1 MLASLK
7 KATLTPKAMS
17 TARSRWRIRSGR
29 RGSTNGAMKSTVSA
43 IHTSG
48 ELTLR
53 PNAPGYPRAIVHATC
68 GPVQASVTRPVSSLT

>member
-17 TARSRWRIRSGR
+17 TARSRWRMRRSR
-29 RGSTNGAMKSTVSA
+29 RGSTKGAMKSSVSA
-43 IHTSG
+43 IHTKG

-53 PNAPGYPRAIVHATC
+53 PKAPG
-68 GPVQASVTRPVSSLT
+68 

>member
-7 KATLTPKAMS
+7 KATLTPKAIS

-29 RGSTNGAMKSTVSA
+29 RRSTNGTMKSSVSA
-43 IHTSG
+43 IHTNG

-53 PNAPGYPRAIVHATC
+53 PNAPG
-68 GPVQASVTRPVSSLT
+68 